1 MKAPRVA
8 IEPLDP
14 VNIDDVRAMLD
25 ICPKDSLIGQR
36 DRAIMLFL
44 LDSGVRASELLSIN
58 LEDIN
63 IITGDILIRQGKGRK
78 PRYVFIGSK
87 TRKVV
92 RAYLKLRHD
101 SLPVLWVNVNQEPL
115 AYWGLNAMIRYRAKK
130 AKVAIPSIH
139 SFRRWFALTCLKAG
153 AKFIQFKNLWGML
166 ICRFSNG
173 I

>member
-1 MKAPRVA
+1 
-8 IEPLDP
+8 
-14 VNIDDVRAMLD
+14 
-25 ICPKDSLIGQR
+25 
-36 DRAIMLFL
+36 MLFL